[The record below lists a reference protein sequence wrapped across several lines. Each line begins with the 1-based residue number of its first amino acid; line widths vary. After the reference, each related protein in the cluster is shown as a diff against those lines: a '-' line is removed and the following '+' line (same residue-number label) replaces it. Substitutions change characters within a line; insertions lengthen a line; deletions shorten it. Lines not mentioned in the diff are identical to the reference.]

1 MKVISIAN
9 HKGGVGKTNTAIN
22 LAAGLAHFSRKVLLI
37 DMDPQG
43 NTSRGYGIDTSLVDK
58 SIMEVLLDEYK
69 IKESIQPTVVKNLD
83 IIPSKL
89 IISSL
94 EDTPEKKFY
103 LLKKALNKVSNIYDY
118 VIIDCPPSLGVLT
131 INSLTASNSIIIP
144 IQCHYFALNA
154 VTQILANI
162 ANVKSKYNPDL
173 YVEGVVLTMY
183 DQTSELDNQMAN
195 EIRSI
200 FKEKTYLS
208 RIPRTNSIPESNIRG
223 IPVTMWRPSGKASTA
238 YLGLAKEVLDAE
250 NVITTQNEEKN

>member
-58 SIMEVLLDEYK
+58 SIMEVLMDEYK

-94 EDTPEKKFY
+94 EDTPEKKFF

-144 IQCHYFALNA
+144 VQCQYFALNA
-154 VTQILANI
+154 VTQILANV

-173 YVEGVVLTMY
+173 TIEGVVLTMY
-183 DQTSELDNQMAN
+183 DSTSELDNQIAN

-200 FKEKTYLS
+200 FKEKTYTS

-223 IPVTMWRPSGKASTA
+223 IPVTMWRPSGKASSA
-238 YLGLAKEVLDAE
+238 YLSLAKEVIDTE
-250 NVITTQNEEKN
+250 NVVNS

>member
-43 NTSRGYGIDTSLVDK
+43 NTSRGYGIDTSLVEK
-58 SIMEVLLDEYK
+58 TIMEVLTEQCK
-69 IKESIQPTVVKNLD
+69 IKESIQPTCVDGLD

-94 EDTPEKKFY
+94 EDTPEKKFM
-103 LLKKALNKVSNIYDY
+103 LLKKALSKLEKLYDY

-131 INSLTASNSIIIP
+131 INSLNASNSIIIP
-144 IQCHYFALNA
+144 VQCHYFALNA
-154 VTQILANI
+154 ITQILANI
-162 ANVKSKYNPDL
+162 ANVKAKYNNEL
-173 YVEGVVLTMY
+173 VVEGVLLTMY
-183 DQTSELDNQMAN
+183 DANSELDNQIAN

-200 FKEKTYLS
+200 FKEKTYVN

-223 IPVTMWRPSGKASTA
+223 IPVTMWRPTGKASTA
-238 YLGLAKEVLDAE
+238 YLGLAKEVIDTE
-250 NVITTQNEEKN
+250 I

>member
-58 SIMEVLLDEYK
+58 SIMEVLMDEYK

-94 EDTPEKKFY
+94 EDTPEKKFF

-131 INSLTASNSIIIP
+131 INSLNASNSIIIP
-144 IQCHYFALNA
+144 VQCQYFALNA

-173 YVEGVVLTMY
+173 TVEGVVLTMY
-183 DQTSELDNQMAN
+183 DATSELDNQIAN

-200 FKEKTYLS
+200 FKEKTYTS

-223 IPVTMWRPSGKASTA
+223 IPVTMWRPSGKASNA
-238 YLGLAKEVLDAE
+238 YLSLAKEVIDAE
-250 NVITTQNEEKN
+250 NIIPHE

>member
-250 NVITTQNEEKN
+250 NIITTQNEEKN

>member
-58 SIMEVLLDEYK
+58 SIMEVLMDEYK

-89 IISSL
+89 IVSSL

-103 LLKKALNKVSNIYDY
+103 MLKKALSKLSNLYDY

-144 IQCHYFALNA
+144 VQCQYFALNA

-173 YVEGVVLTMY
+173 SIEGVVLTMY
-183 DQTSELDNQMAN
+183 DATSELDNQIAN
-195 EIRSI
+195 EIRNI
-200 FKEKTYLS
+200 FKEKTYTS

-238 YLGLAKEVLDAE
+238 YLSLAKEVIDAE
-250 NVITTQNEEKN
+250 NSIRL

>member
-1 MKVISIAN
+1 MKVISIVN

-22 LAAGLAHFSRKVLLI
+22 LSAGLAHFSRKVLLI

-58 SIMEVLLDEYK
+58 SIMEVLMDEYK
-69 IKESIQPTVVKNLD
+69 IKESIQPTVVKDLD

-89 IISSL
+89 IVSSL

-103 LLKKALNKVSNIYDY
+103 MLKKALSKLSNIYDY

-131 INSLTASNSIIIP
+131 INSLAASNSVIIP
-144 IQCHYFALNA
+144 IQCQYFALSA
-154 VTQILANI
+154 VTQILANL

-173 YVEGVVLTMY
+173 SIEGVVLTMY
-183 DQTSELDNQMAN
+183 DATSELDNEIAN
-195 EIRSI
+195 EIRST
-200 FKEKTYLS
+200 FKEKTYTS

-238 YLGLAKEVLDAE
+238 YLSLAKEVIDAE
-250 NVITTQNEEKN
+250 NRQE

>member
-58 SIMEVLLDEYK
+58 SIMEVLMDEYK

-89 IISSL
+89 IVSSL

-103 LLKKALNKVSNIYDY
+103 MLKKALAKLSNLYDY

-144 IQCHYFALNA
+144 VQCQYFALNA

-173 YVEGVVLTMY
+173 SIEGVVLTMY
-183 DQTSELDNQMAN
+183 DATSELDNQIAN
-195 EIRSI
+195 EIRNI
-200 FKEKTYLS
+200 FKEKTYTS

-238 YLGLAKEVLDAE
+238 YLSLAKEVIDAE
-250 NVITTQNEEKN
+250 NALN

>member
-1 MKVISIAN
+1 MKVISITN

-58 SIMEVLLDEYK
+58 SIMEVLMDEYK

-94 EDTPEKKFY
+94 EDTPEKKFF
-103 LLKKALNKVSNIYDY
+103 LLKKALSKLENIYDY

-144 IQCHYFALNA
+144 VQCHYFALNA
-154 VTQILANI
+154 VTQILANV
-162 ANVKSKYNPDL
+162 ANVKSKYNSEL
-173 YVEGVVLTMY
+173 YIEGVLLTMY
-183 DQTSELDNQMAN
+183 DATSELDNEISN
-195 EIRSI
+195 EIRQL
-200 FKEKTYLS
+200 FKEKTYS
-208 RIPRTNSIPESNIRG
+208 TRIPRTNSIPESNIRG
-223 IPVTMWRPSGKASTA
+223 IPVTMWRPSGKASSA
-238 YLGLAKEVLDAE
+238 YLALAKEVIDAE
-250 NVITTQNEEKN
+250 DRA

>member
-89 IISSL
+89 IVSSL
-94 EDTPEKKFY
+94 EDTPEKKFF

-144 IQCHYFALNA
+144 VQCQYFALNA

-183 DQTSELDNQMAN
+183 DATSELDNQIAS
-195 EIRSI
+195 EIRNI
-200 FKEKTYLS
+200 FKEKTYTS

-238 YLGLAKEVLDAE
+238 YLSLAKEVIDAE
-250 NVITTQNEEKN
+250 NVITNNPE

>member
-1 MKVISIAN
+1 
-9 HKGGVGKTNTAIN
+9 
-22 LAAGLAHFSRKVLLI
+22 
-37 DMDPQG
+37 MDPQG

-58 SIMEVLLDEYK
+58 SIMEVLMDEYK

-94 EDTPEKKFY
+94 EDTPEKKFF
-103 LLKKALNKVSNIYDY
+103 LLKKALSKVSNIYDY

-131 INSLTASNSIIIP
+131 INSLNASNSIIIP
-144 IQCHYFALNA
+144 VQCQYFALNA

-173 YVEGVVLTMY
+173 TVEGVVLTMY
-183 DQTSELDNQMAN
+183 DATSELDNQIAN

-200 FKEKTYLS
+200 FKEKTYTS

-223 IPVTMWRPSGKASTA
+223 IPVTMWRPSGKASSA
-238 YLGLAKEVLDAE
+238 YLSLAKEVIDAE
-250 NVITTQNEEKN
+250 NIVNS

>member
-58 SIMEVLLDEYK
+58 SIMEVLMDEYK

-89 IISSL
+89 IVSSL

-103 LLKKALNKVSNIYDY
+103 MLKKALSKLSNLYDY

-144 IQCHYFALNA
+144 VQCQYFALNA

-173 YVEGVVLTMY
+173 SIEGVVLTMY
-183 DQTSELDNQMAN
+183 DATSELDNQIAN
-195 EIRSI
+195 EIRNI
-200 FKEKTYLS
+200 FKEKTYTS

-238 YLGLAKEVLDAE
+238 YLSLAKEVIDAE
-250 NVITTQNEEKN
+250 NALN

>member
-58 SIMEVLLDEYK
+58 SIMEVLMDEYK

-89 IISSL
+89 IVSSL

-103 LLKKALNKVSNIYDY
+103 MLKKALSKLSNLYDY

-144 IQCHYFALNA
+144 VQCQYFALNA

-173 YVEGVVLTMY
+173 SIEGVVLTMY
-183 DQTSELDNQMAN
+183 DATSELDNQIAN
-195 EIRSI
+195 EIRNI
-200 FKEKTYLS
+200 FKEKTYTS

-238 YLGLAKEVLDAE
+238 YLSLAKEVIDAE
-250 NVITTQNEEKN
+250 NVLN

>member
-58 SIMEVLLDEYK
+58 SIMEVLMDEYK
-69 IKESIQPTVVKNLD
+69 IKESIQPTVVKGLD

-89 IISSL
+89 IVSSL

-103 LLKKALNKVSNIYDY
+103 MLKKALNKLSNLYDY

-144 IQCHYFALNA
+144 VQCQYFALNA

-183 DQTSELDNQMAN
+183 DATSELDNEIAN

-200 FKEKTYLS
+200 FKEKTYTS

-238 YLGLAKEVLDAE
+238 YLSLAKEVIDAE
-250 NVITTQNEEKN
+250 NVVINNE

>member
-58 SIMEVLLDEYK
+58 SIMEVLMDEYK

-89 IISSL
+89 IVSNL
-94 EDTPEKKFY
+94 EETPEKKFY

-144 IQCHYFALNA
+144 VQCQYFALNA

-173 YVEGVVLTMY
+173 SIEGVVLTMY
-183 DQTSELDNQMAN
+183 DQSSELDNEIAN
-195 EIRSI
+195 EIRTI
-200 FKEKTYLS
+200 FKEKTYSS

-238 YLGLAKEVLDAE
+238 YLSLAKEVIDAE
-250 NVITTQNEEKN
+250 YTN

>member
-58 SIMEVLLDEYK
+58 SIMEVLMDEYK

-89 IISSL
+89 IVSSL

-103 LLKKALNKVSNIYDY
+103 MLKKALSKLSNLYDY

-144 IQCHYFALNA
+144 VQCQYFALNA

-173 YVEGVVLTMY
+173 SIEGVVLTMY
-183 DQTSELDNQMAN
+183 DATSELDNQIAN
-195 EIRSI
+195 EIRNI
-200 FKEKTYLS
+200 FKEKTYTS

-223 IPVTMWRPSGKASTA
+223 IPVTMWRPSGKASSA
-238 YLGLAKEVLDAE
+238 YLSLAKEVIDAE
-250 NVITTQNEEKN
+250 NVLN

>member
-58 SIMEVLLDEYK
+58 SIMEVLMDEYK

-89 IISSL
+89 IVSNL
-94 EDTPEKKFY
+94 EETPEKKFY

-144 IQCHYFALNA
+144 VQCQYFALNA

-173 YVEGVVLTMY
+173 SIEGVVLTMY
-183 DQTSELDNQMAN
+183 DPTSELDNEIAN
-195 EIRSI
+195 EIRTI
-200 FKEKTYLS
+200 FKEKTYSS

-238 YLGLAKEVLDAE
+238 YLSLAKEVIDAE
-250 NVITTQNEEKN
+250 YTN

>member
-58 SIMEVLLDEYK
+58 SIMEVLMDEYK

-94 EDTPEKKFY
+94 EDTPEKKFF

-131 INSLTASNSIIIP
+131 INSLNASNSIIIP
-144 IQCHYFALNA
+144 VQCQYFALNA

-173 YVEGVVLTMY
+173 TVEGVVLTMY
-183 DQTSELDNQMAN
+183 DATSELDNQIAN

-200 FKEKTYLS
+200 FKGLFKTITLLTDSKSSTSSILTYINSPFNKFKYL
-208 RIPRTNSIPESNIRG
+208 
-223 IPVTMWRPSGKASTA
+223 
-238 YLGLAKEVLDAE
+238 
-250 NVITTQNEEKN
+250 

>member
-58 SIMEVLLDEYK
+58 SIMEVLMDEYK

-89 IISSL
+89 IVSSL

-103 LLKKALNKVSNIYDY
+103 MLKKALSKLSNLYDY

-144 IQCHYFALNA
+144 VQCQYFALNA

-162 ANVKSKYNPDL
+162 ANVKSKYNPEL
-173 YVEGVVLTMY
+173 SIEGVVLTMY
-183 DQTSELDNQMAN
+183 DATSELDNQIAN
-195 EIRSI
+195 EIRNI
-200 FKEKTYLS
+200 FKEKTYTS

-238 YLGLAKEVLDAE
+238 YLSLAKEVIDAE
-250 NVITTQNEEKN
+250 NALN

>member
-1 MKVISIAN
+1 MKIISIAN

-22 LAAGLAHFSRKVLLI
+22 LAAGLAHFSRKVLLV

-58 SIMEVLLDEYK
+58 SIMEVLTGECK
-69 IKESIQPTVVKNLD
+69 IKECIQPTVVKNLD

-94 EDTPEKKFY
+94 EDTPEKKFF
-103 LLKKALNKVSNIYDY
+103 LLKKSLSRLENLYDY

-131 INSLTASNSIIIP
+131 YNSLIASNSIIIP
-144 IQCHYFALNA
+144 VQCQYFALNA
-154 VTQILANI
+154 VTQILANV
-162 ANVKSKYNPDL
+162 ATVKNKYNSDL
-173 YVEGVVLTMY
+173 YIEGVLLTMY
-183 DQTSELDNQMAN
+183 DPTSELDNEISS
-195 EIRSI
+195 EIRRI
-200 FKEKTYLS
+200 FKEKTYAT

-238 YLGLAKEVLDAE
+238 YLSLAKEVIDMEDRPL
-250 NVITTQNEEKN
+250 

>member
-89 IISSL
+89 IVSSL

-103 LLKKALNKVSNIYDY
+103 MLKKALNK
-118 VIIDCPPSLGVLT
+118 
-131 INSLTASNSIIIP
+131 
-144 IQCHYFALNA
+144 F
-154 VTQILANI
+154 
-162 ANVKSKYNPDL
+162 
-173 YVEGVVLTMY
+173 
-183 DQTSELDNQMAN
+183 
-195 EIRSI
+195 
-200 FKEKTYLS
+200 F
-208 RIPRTNSIPESNIRG
+208 
-223 IPVTMWRPSGKASTA
+223 
-238 YLGLAKEVLDAE
+238 
-250 NVITTQNEEKN
+250 

>member
-58 SIMEVLLDEYK
+58 SIMEVLMDEYK

-89 IISSL
+89 IVSSL

-103 LLKKALNKVSNIYDY
+103 MLKKALAKLSNLYDY

-144 IQCHYFALNA
+144 VQCQYFALNA

-173 YVEGVVLTMY
+173 SIEGVVLTMY
-183 DQTSELDNQMAN
+183 DATSELDNQIAN
-195 EIRSI
+195 EIRNI
-200 FKEKTYLS
+200 FKEKTYTS

-238 YLGLAKEVLDAE
+238 YLSLAKEVIDAE
-250 NVITTQNEEKN
+250 NVLN

>member
-1 MKVISIAN
+1 MKVIC
-9 HKGGVGKTNTAIN
+9 KTNTAIN

-58 SIMEVLLDEYK
+58 SIMEVLMDEYK

-94 EDTPEKKFY
+94 EDTPEKKFF
-103 LLKKALNKVSNIYDY
+103 LLKKALSKVSNIYDY

-131 INSLTASNSIIIP
+131 INSLNASNSIIIP
-144 IQCHYFALNA
+144 VQCQYFALNA

-173 YVEGVVLTMY
+173 TVEGVVLTMY
-183 DQTSELDNQMAN
+183 DATSELDNQIAN

-200 FKEKTYLS
+200 FKEKTYTS

-223 IPVTMWRPSGKASTA
+223 IPVTMWRPSGKASSA
-238 YLGLAKEVLDAE
+238 YLSLAKEVIDAE
-250 NVITTQNEEKN
+250 NIVNS

>member
-58 SIMEVLLDEYK
+58 SIMEVLMDEYK

-89 IISSL
+89 IVSSL

-103 LLKKALNKVSNIYDY
+103 MLKKALAKLSNLYDY

-144 IQCHYFALNA
+144 VQCQYFALNA

-173 YVEGVVLTMY
+173 SIEGVVLTMY
-183 DQTSELDNQMAN
+183 DATSELDNQIAN
-195 EIRSI
+195 EIRNI
-200 FKEKTYLS
+200 FKEKTYTS

-238 YLGLAKEVLDAE
+238 YLSLAKEVIDAE
-250 NVITTQNEEKN
+250 NSIRP

>member
-22 LAAGLAHFSRKVLLI
+22 LAAGLAHFSRKLLLI

-58 SIMEVLLDEYK
+58 SIMEVLMDEYK

-89 IISSL
+89 IVSNL
-94 EDTPEKKFY
+94 EETPEKKFY
-103 LLKKALNKVSNIYDY
+103 LLKKALNKVANIYDY

-144 IQCHYFALNA
+144 VQCQYFALNA

-173 YVEGVVLTMY
+173 SIEGVVLTMY
-183 DQTSELDNQMAN
+183 DPASELDNEIAN
-195 EIRSI
+195 EIRTI
-200 FKEKTYLS
+200 FKEKTYSS

-238 YLGLAKEVLDAE
+238 YLSLAKEVIDAE
-250 NVITTQNEEKN
+250 YNN

>member
-43 NTSRGYGIDTSLVDK
+43 NTSRGYGIDTSLVNK
-58 SIMEVLLDEYK
+58 SIMEVLMDEYK
-69 IKESIQPTVVKNLD
+69 IKESIQPTVVKDLD

-144 IQCHYFALNA
+144 VQCQYFALNA

-173 YVEGVVLTMY
+173 TVEGVVLTMY
-183 DQTSELDNQMAN
+183 DATSELDNQIAN

-200 FKEKTYLS
+200 FKEKTYTS

-238 YLGLAKEVLDAE
+238 YLSLAKEVIDAE
-250 NVITTQNEEKN
+250 NVINS

>member
-43 NTSRGYGIDTSLVDK
+43 NTSRGYGIDTSVVDK
-58 SIMEVLLDEYK
+58 SIMVVLMDEYK

-89 IISSL
+89 IVSSL
-94 EDTPEKKFY
+94 ENTPEKKFY
-103 LLKKALNKVSNIYDY
+103 MLKKALSKLSNLYDY

-144 IQCHYFALNA
+144 VQCQYFALNA

-173 YVEGVVLTMY
+173 SIEGVVLTM
-183 DQTSELDNQMAN
+183 DDATSELDNQIAN
-195 EIRSI
+195 EIRNI
-200 FKEKTYLS
+200 FKEKTYTS

-238 YLGLAKEVLDAE
+238 YLSLAKEVIDAE
-250 NVITTQNEEKN
+250 NSIRP

>member
-1 MKVISIAN
+1 MKVISITN

-58 SIMEVLLDEYK
+58 SIMDVLTGSFK
-69 IKESIQPTVVKNLD
+69 IKECIIPTVVKDLD

-94 EDTPEKKFY
+94 EDIPEKKFF
-103 LLKKALNKVSNIYDY
+103 LLKKALSKLENIYDY

-144 IQCHYFALNA
+144 VQCHYFALNA
-154 VTQILANI
+154 VTQILANV
-162 ANVKSKYNPDL
+162 ANVKSKYNSEL
-173 YVEGVVLTMY
+173 YIEGVLLTMY
-183 DQTSELDNQMAN
+183 DATSELDNEISN
-195 EIRSI
+195 EIRQL
-200 FKEKTYLS
+200 FKEKTYS
-208 RIPRTNSIPESNIRG
+208 TRIPRTNSIPESNIRG
-223 IPVTMWRPSGKASTA
+223 IPVTMWRPSGKASSA
-238 YLGLAKEVLDAE
+238 YLALAKEVIDAE
-250 NVITTQNEEKN
+250 DRA

>member
-58 SIMEVLLDEYK
+58 SIMEVLMDEYK

-89 IISSL
+89 IVSNL
-94 EDTPEKKFY
+94 EETPEKKFY

-144 IQCHYFALNA
+144 VQCRYFALNA

-173 YVEGVVLTMY
+173 SIEGVVLTMY
-183 DQTSELDNQMAN
+183 DPTSELDNEIAN
-195 EIRSI
+195 EIRTI
-200 FKEKTYLS
+200 FKEKTYSS

-238 YLGLAKEVLDAE
+238 YLSLAKEVIDAE
-250 NVITTQNEEKN
+250 NAII

>member
-58 SIMEVLLDEYK
+58 SIMEVLMDEYK

-89 IISSL
+89 IVSSL

-103 LLKKALNKVSNIYDY
+103 MLKKALAKLSNIYDY

-131 INSLTASNSIIIP
+131 INSLAASNSVIIP
-144 IQCHYFALNA
+144 VQCQYFALNA
-154 VTQILANI
+154 VTSILANI

-173 YVEGVVLTMY
+173 SIEGVVLTMF
-183 DQTSELDNQMAN
+183 DVTSELDNEIAN
-195 EIRSI
+195 QIRSI
-200 FKEKTYLS
+200 FKEKTYTS
-208 RIPRTNSIPESNIRG
+208 RIPRTNSIPESNSRG

-238 YLGLAKEVLDAE
+238 YLSLAKEVIDAE
-250 NVITTQNEEKN
+250 NVLA

>member
-58 SIMEVLLDEYK
+58 SIMEVLMDEYK

-89 IISSL
+89 IVSNL
-94 EDTPEKKFY
+94 EETPEKKFY
-103 LLKKALNKVSNIYDY
+103 LLKKALNKVANIYDY

-144 IQCHYFALNA
+144 VQCQYFALNA

-173 YVEGVVLTMY
+173 SIEGVVLTMY
-183 DQTSELDNQMAN
+183 DPTSELDNEIAN
-195 EIRSI
+195 EIRTI
-200 FKEKTYLS
+200 FKEKTYSS

-238 YLGLAKEVLDAE
+238 YLSLAKEVIDAE
-250 NVITTQNEEKN
+250 NAII

>member
-22 LAAGLAHFSRKVLLI
+22 LAAGLARFSRKVLLI

-43 NTSRGYGIDTSLVDK
+43 NTSRGYGIDTSLVEK
-58 SIMEVLLDEYK
+58 SIMEVLIEQCK
-69 IKESIQPTVVKNLD
+69 IKESIIPTVVNGLD

-94 EDTPEKKFY
+94 EDTPEKKFF
-103 LLKKALNKVSNIYDY
+103 LLKKALTKLEKLYDY

-131 INSLTASNSIIIP
+131 INALVASNSIIIP
-144 IQCHYFALNA
+144 VQCQYFALNA
-154 VTQILANI
+154 VTQILANV
-162 ANVKSKYNPDL
+162 ANVKAKYNNEL
-173 YVEGVVLTMY
+173 YVEGVLLTMY
-183 DQTSELDNQMAN
+183 DSTSELDNQIAN
-195 EIRSI
+195 EIRNI
-200 FKEKTYLS
+200 FKEKTYVS

-223 IPVTMWRPSGKASTA
+223 IPVTMWRPTGKASSA

-250 NVITTQNEEKN
+250 HN

>member
-58 SIMEVLLDEYK
+58 SIMEVLMDEYK

-89 IISSL
+89 IVSSL

-103 LLKKALNKVSNIYDY
+103 MLKKALSKLSNLYDY

-144 IQCHYFALNA
+144 VQCQYFALNA

-173 YVEGVVLTMY
+173 SIEGVVLTMY
-183 DQTSELDNQMAN
+183 DATSELDNQIAN
-195 EIRSI
+195 EIRNI
-200 FKEKTYLS
+200 FKEKTYTS

-238 YLGLAKEVLDAE
+238 YLSLAKEVIDAE
-250 NVITTQNEEKN
+250 NSIRP

>member
-162 ANVKSKYNPDL
+162 ANVKGKYNPDL

-183 DQTSELDNQMAN
+183 DPTSELDNQMAD

-250 NVITTQNEEKN
+250 NIINTQNEEKN

>member
-58 SIMEVLLDEYK
+58 SIMEVLMDEYK

-89 IISSL
+89 IVSNL
-94 EDTPEKKFY
+94 EETPEKKFY
-103 LLKKALNKVSNIYDY
+103 LLKKALNKVANIYDY

-144 IQCHYFALNA
+144 VQCQYFALNA

-173 YVEGVVLTMY
+173 SIEGVVLTMY
-183 DQTSELDNQMAN
+183 DPTSELDNEIAN
-195 EIRSI
+195 EIRTI
-200 FKEKTYLS
+200 FKEKTYSS

-238 YLGLAKEVLDAE
+238 YLSLAKEVIDAE
-250 NVITTQNEEKN
+250 YNN

>member
-22 LAAGLAHFSRKVLLI
+22 LSAGLAHFSRKVLLI

-89 IISSL
+89 IVSSL
-94 EDTPEKKFY
+94 EDTPEKKFF

-144 IQCHYFALNA
+144 VQCQYFALNA

-162 ANVKSKYNPDL
+162 ANVKTKYNPDL
-173 YVEGVVLTMY
+173 TVEGVVLTMY
-183 DQTSELDNQMAN
+183 DATSELDNQIAN
-195 EIRSI
+195 EIRNI
-200 FKEKTYLS
+200 FKEKTYTS

-238 YLGLAKEVLDAE
+238 YLSLAKEVIDAE
-250 NVITTQNEEKN
+250 NVITNNLE

>member
-89 IISSL
+89 IVSSL

-144 IQCHYFALNA
+144 VQCQYFALNA

-183 DQTSELDNQMAN
+183 DATSELDNQIAN
-195 EIRSI
+195 EIRNI
-200 FKEKTYLS
+200 FKEKTYTS

-238 YLGLAKEVLDAE
+238 YLSLAKEVIDAE
-250 NVITTQNEEKN
+250 NVITNNLE